1 MDNPFDNPTTIR
13 NPARF
18 IGREAELERIFGRI
32 KDGQNTK
39 LFGPRR
45 IGKTSLLNCLSN
57 EAIQQRFRFD
67 GSSFLFLYLD
77 LQRFAMKT
85 RDLFEDMN
93 LVLKQKSLE
102 YREEEGIRKDDEF
115 ISLVSGFHQRGLHP
129 VLIVDAFDEI
139 AQYEQID
146 LSVFSFLR
154 AECGSGRISCITAS
168 VQPLED
174 IFNKLNPK
182 YSSMVSPFTN
192 ILGSIRLSPFKPSE
206 AHTLL
211 TRLSESE
218 GLPFTPQEV
227 RWIVEMAGYH
237 PYLLQQVA
245 AVLFEEKRARGLS
258 ENSFQFVKKEVQQ
271 NLYSHFEDCW
281 NTLDND
287 GRLQLIHF
295 ESRWS
300 GLSKNERQRLVHEIL
315 EEARGEIFYPELSF
329 STLFY
334 DHLRHT
340 GELKAAP
347 VIEIDLDEFK
357 KILSAFNDLKA
368 LGESTLTRVPFIA
381 AQIKQQGAIS
391 SMMKGRIV
399 QESLKK
405 ALERMGGQEKRTDVA
420 RDWAYYNAL
429 YYRYFARQKFLTQE
443 AIAQRLAMSTRH
455 YYRLLSDAAD
465 RLWHTLQEMEEGARS
480 EPGV

>member
-1 MDNPFDNPTTIR
+1 MENPFDNPTTIR
-13 NPARF
+13 DPERF
-18 IGREAELERIFGRI
+18 IGREKELGRIFGLI
-32 KDGQNTK
+32 KNKQNIS
-39 LFGPRR
+39 LVGPRR
-45 IGKTSLLNCLSN
+45 IGKTSLLTCLRN
-57 EAIQQRFRFD
+57 ETIQKRFHFD
-67 GSSFLFLYLD
+67 GSAFIFLYLD

-85 RDLFEDMN
+85 RDFFDDIN
-93 LVLKQKSLE
+93 LALKQKSLG
-102 YREEEGIRKDDEF
+102 YGDEEGFDKDDEF
-115 ISLVSGFHQRGLHP
+115 ISLLRGFQQRGLHP
-129 VLIVDAFDEI
+129 VLMVDTFDEI

-146 LSVFSFLR
+146 VNVFSFLR
-154 AECGSGRISCITAS
+154 AYGNSGQITYITAS
-168 VQPLED
+168 VQPLGE
-174 IFNKLNPK
+174 IFRQLAPTR
-182 YSSMVSPFTN
+182 SMVSPFPN
-192 ILGSIRLSPFKPSE
+192 IFSVIRLPPFSPSE
-206 AHTLL
+206 AQILL
-211 TRLSESE
+211 TRLSQGE
-218 GLPFTPQEV
+218 GLPFTRQEV
-227 RWIVEMAGYH
+227 EWIVEMAGYH

-245 AVLFEEKRARGLS
+245 AVLFEEKRERRSS

-271 NLYSHFEDCW
+271 NLQSHFEDCW
-281 NTLDND
+281 NTLDDD
-287 GRLQLIHF
+287 GRLQLIQF

-300 GLSKNERQRLVHEIL
+300 GLGKNERLRLVHETL
-315 EEARGEIFYPELSF
+315 GEARGEIVYPELSF

-340 GELKAAP
+340 GELEAAP

-357 KILSAFNDLKA
+357 KILNAFNDLKA
-368 LGESTLTRVPFIA
+368 LGESMLTRVPFIA

-429 YYRYFARQKFLTQE
+429 YYRYFARQKSLTQE

-465 RLWHTLQEMEEGARS
+465 RLWLTLQEMEAGAIS